1 VIGAAVLGLPRATT
15 QPAEQLDL
23 GPTAVS
29 QHLKILKQAG
39 LLTIRA
45 EQATG

>member
-15 QPAEQLDL
+15 QLAEQLDL

-29 QHLKILKQAG
+29 QHLKLLKQAA
-39 LLTIRA
+39 LVTIRA
-45 EQATG
+45 DQATG